1 MYRMICGASFNF
13 FFFLIP
19 ESNPELCIKYRI
31 KKPKP
36 EKSEKIQSE
45 KKEKQDSS
53 KDDVSLVFMSNE
65 GMFVLDYPVTRHL

>member
-1 MYRMICGASFNF
+1 MVLLLISFF
-13 FFFLIP
+13 SIP

>member
-1 MYRMICGASFNF
+1 VSWKQNWKRLIKCGASFNF

-19 ESNPELCIKYRI
+19 ESNPDLCIKYRI

-53 KDDVSLVFMSNE
+53 KDDVSLVF
-65 GMFVLDYPVTRHL
+65 VIVHL